1 MKSIIWK
8 GFSWVMENMTAVGMV
23 IFVGMFLVESIKNTS
38 LEHENKLLTSQLST
52 SQLLNQVTLSAITLH
67 YQASLDN
74 IKAKQ
79 LEDSEHVKVKTVI
92 KTVLKDNECA
102 NTAVPDDV
110 VSELHKYKRGIDSRS
125 ASADTRSVN
134 R

>member
-1 MKSIIWK
+1 MNDIAKELLKVILKYLIASIPLFVALFFIHQNYK
-8 GFSWVMENMTAVGMV
+8 LKLVNDSLNKQLAIHEV
-23 IFVGMFLVESIKNTS
+23 IYKIT
-38 LEHENKLLTSQLST
+38 Q
-52 SQLLNQVTLSAITLH
+52 SAITLH
-67 YQASLDN
+67 YQVSLDN

-102 NTAVPDDV
+102 NTTVPDDV
-110 VSELHKYKRGIDSRS
+110 VSELRKYAAGIN
-125 ASADTRSVN
+125 TRSVATDTGTTN

>member
-1 MKSIIWK
+1 MLTKALMAACAILLFWLIWVANDYDKLKDKFEKKSN
-8 GFSWVMENMTAVGMV
+8 ELATN
-23 IFVGMFLVESIKNTS
+23 
-38 LEHENKLLTSQLST
+38 
-52 SQLLNQVTLSAITLH
+52 QLLNKVTQSAITFH
-67 YQASLDN
+67 YQVSLDN

-92 KTVLKDNECA
+92 KTVLKKNECA

-110 VSELHKYKRGIDSRS
+110 VSELRKYATEINTRA
-125 ASADTRSVN
+125 ASSNTGSTN